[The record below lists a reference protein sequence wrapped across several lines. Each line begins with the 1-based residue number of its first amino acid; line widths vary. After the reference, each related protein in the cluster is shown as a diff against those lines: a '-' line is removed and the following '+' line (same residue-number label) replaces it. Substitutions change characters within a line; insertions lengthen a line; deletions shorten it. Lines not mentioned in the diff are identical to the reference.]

1 MAVVATTA
9 VDQRRAAAEG
19 HFEAAAAT
27 VLEEAAAAVVAAAD
41 EGEVV
46 EMAFHLQNHQNLPE
60 RQLHSSGQPA
70 TAFEVADPVVDE
82 DDAASSSWENALLP
96 GKDCDHRER
105 AEVEAENPEAGS
117 PLPRLAAVAPH
128 QAAKWAA
135 AAELRAPAAA
145 AAGTENRAL
154 EQAAAK
160 SKAAAPLL
168 LLPSLPLP
176 WP

>member
-27 VLEEAAAAVVAAAD
+27 VLEEAAAVVAAAD

-70 TAFEVADPVVDE
+70 TAFEVADPVDDE
-82 DDAASSSWENALLP
+82 DDAASSSQENVLRP

-117 PLPRLAAVAPH
+117 PLPRLAAVAQH

-135 AAELRAPAAA
+135 AELRAPAAAA